1 MKTTL
6 EQYTVEQI
14 CDGFEYNELEGKGL
28 YGLSGK
34 LTIQPEYQR
43 NYIYADGKRDVAVIE
58 SVLKGYPLGLIYFNR
73 VDDGRLEVLDGQ
85 QRITSLGRFLRNK
98 FAVKING
105 LEQIFDGLN
114 LRQYCIR
121 ILNERLAIRRQLHAV
136 RGAFKNRYT

>member
-73 VDDGRLEVLDGQ
+73 NKDLKTPQTELEVLDGQ
-85 QRITSLGRFLRNK
+85 QRITSLGRFIKNNK
-98 FAVKING
+98 RSCLSISAKARANMPRRKSKNG
-105 LEQIFDGLN
+105 L
-114 LRQYCIR
+114 
-121 ILNERLAIRRQLHAV
+121 RQLTSQ
-136 RGAFKNRYT
+136 AFLLIIKRN

>member
-85 QRITSLGRFLRNK
+85 QRITSLGRFLRTS
-98 FAVKING
+98 
-105 LEQIFDGLN
+105 LP
-114 LRQYCIR
+114 
-121 ILNERLAIRRQLHAV
+121 
-136 RGAFKNRYT
+136 